1 MENTFN
7 FCPLCG
13 KKNIVCDN
21 NRKWFCSDC
30 GFLLYCNVAAACGL
44 VLYDDFDNVLFEV
57 RAKEPRKGYLA
68 IPGGFIDADERAEE
82 GIIRECQEELG
93 FEPENISFICTYPNT
108 YLYKNIEYKTCDM
121 FFSSKLPSS
130 YKDLYAL
137 LKTLHPQESE
147 VSDLKVVKVSSLEDI
162 EKIPFAFESSKKTL
176 IDFIKNKKRL

>member
-57 RAKEPRKGYLA
+57 RAKEPRRGYLA

-82 GIIRECQEELG
+82 GIIRECKEELG

-121 FFSSKLPSS
+121 FFEAKLPAGA
-130 YKDLYAL
+130 K
-137 LKTLHPQESE
+137 LHAQEGEVLGFEEHFVRSE
-147 VSDLKVVKVSSLEDI
+147 EELA
-162 EKIPFAFESSKKTL
+162 KIPLAFESAKKTL
-176 IDFIKNKKRL
+176 ALLLRTKK